1 MMAFGRYC
9 LVFCLGVIPAAAT
22 QAQSGL
28 KGRVLMDPTETTLAS
43 AQVTIEAIQRSVE
56 TDADGAF
63 YLQEIPAGE
72 HKIIVR
78 RIGFKPT
85 ERKLRFLAGQT
96 LEVDFY
102 LTPSVAVIES
112 LVVIG
117 KPPVPVSS
125 RLAGFERRRAAGF
138 GRFITWADLRI
149 NEYKHT
155 HEILREAGVR
165 TQRDRFGRQVLA
177 SFRSAT
183 CVGQVWLD
191 GVQLSQSG
199 GAYVDVNNFPV
210 ETLAGMEYYR
220 GPSETPPEFNTI
232 GSSCG
237 TLVIWTRER

>member
-1 MMAFGRYC
+1 MAFHRLC
-9 LVFCLGVIPAAAT
+9 LACCLGLVAFAEMD
-22 QAQSGL
+22 AQSGL
-28 KGRVLMDPTETTLAS
+28 KGRVLMDPTETTLEGAE
-43 AQVTIEAIQRSVE
+43 VHIEAIRRSAQ
-56 TDADGAF
+56 TDANGGF
-63 YLQEIPAGE
+63 YLEDIPAGE
-72 HKIIVR
+72 HKITVR
-78 RIGFKPT
+78 RIGFTPT
-85 ERKLRFLAGQT
+85 QRKLKFLAGQT
-96 LEVDFY
+96 IDVDFR
-102 LTPSVAVIES
+102 LTPTVAVIES

-117 KPPVPVSS
+117 KPPVPISS
-125 RLAGFERRRAAGF
+125 RLAGFERRRAGGF

-165 TQRDRFGRQVLA
+165 TERDRFGRQVLA
-177 SFRSAT
+177 SYRSSN

-191 GVQLSQSG
+191 GIQLSQSG

-210 ETLAGMEYYR
+210 QTLAGMEYYR